1 MLVRNPQQR
10 AYSHWKMGLE
20 WMSSKCTKESELAT
34 LSRIMPLITF
44 DALMERSLLQVN
56 WNACHKSGRA
66 STASPNGFKA
76 MALSPR
82 EAANVKEHHRGVTA
96 GGSGSDTYECLL
108 QRDAELTARFYD
120 ELVGDWP
127 PNEDDKRQLTDAIQL
142 LGHCSE
148 QMLTPPGALVKGSMY
163 VDELTKWTQVGA
175 KCQVLSAKC

>member
-1 MLVRNPQQR
+1 MLVRNPPQR

-20 WMSSKCTKESELAT
+20 WTSSKCTKESELAT

-56 WNACHKSGRA
+56 WNACHKAGRA
-66 STASPNGFKA
+66 STASPKGFKP

-82 EAANVKEHHRGVTA
+82 ETANVKEHHEHDRRATA
-96 GGSGSDTYECLL
+96 DGSGSDTYDCLL

-148 QMLTPPGALVKGSMY
+148 QMLTPPGALDKGSMY
-163 VDELTKWTQVGA
+163 ADELTKWTQVSGE
-175 KCQVLSAKC
+175 